1 MIHPRWWSPDLWTIN
16 SMNCLKCYFA
26 VPSRSFLQF
35 YSHFLWGFDDAC
47 MAEGKS
53 RKSELLLDQLQ
64 DESMG
69 FKTLKIHGT
78 SVKGKSWL
86 SWLFFFLDHQES
98 GKCFVL
104 NMGKQFERLVFK
116 KERMAVGLFRFYVK
130 WGWIEADLLKRNVE
144 ICDILF
150 IPSDICWVSEARLI
164 CNSERLSAQMKAKTL
179 RWSPAGWLGRNG
191 RASPMGFFL
200 QQKYTRWWFQIFC
213 IFIWGRFPIWLI
225 LIFFKGVET
234 TN

>member
-1 MIHPRWWSPDLWTIN
+1 MMLAWRKENQENQSCSWINYRMSPWVSKPWRYMAPRWRARVDWVD
-16 SMNCLKCYFA
+16 CFF
-26 VPSRSFLQF
+26 SRSP
-35 YSHFLWGFDDAC
+35 
-47 MAEGKS
+47 
-53 RKSELLLDQLQ
+53 RKWEV
-64 DESMG
+64 
-69 FKTLKIHGT
+69 F
-78 SVKGKSWL
+78 
-86 SWLFFFLDHQES
+86 
-98 GKCFVL
+98 FVL

-191 RASPMGFFL
+191 RASPMGFFSNKSIL
-200 QQKYTRWWFQIFC
+200 GGGFKYFVFSFGEDSQFD
-213 IFIWGRFPIWLI
+213 
-225 LIFFKGVET
+225 
-234 TN
+234 